1 MKEQENRGVFFSK
14 ANGFL
19 MKRKQNLIRAF
30 ISDRDFS
37 FLLAA
42 GFISGIAG
50 GIHLSIFNNFLN
62 DVYHLSET
70 ARGIVEFP
78 RELPGALM
86 IFIFAGLAFLG
97 STRLASLSMLFSS
110 LGMLGLGLLSPDFSV
125 MLIWM
130 VVLNL
135 GIHIFMPLVP
145 GMGMHLSEEGQYGV
159 RLGRY
164 NAYNLAA
171 TIIGYLIVWLGFQYL
186 NISYPTAF
194 VIAAGCYFVAGI
206 LLLNMKP
213 QKTDSKQRRF
223 VFKKKFLLFYLL
235 SIVNGV
241 RKQIFL
247 TFAPWVLIKIYHVDT
262 PAFAILGFV
271 VAGLSIATRTI
282 VGKAID
288 KLGERIVLSAEAI
301 LLIILCLGYAF
312 SGELFPASV
321 ALIITAG
328 CYVLDNSVTAV
339 EMARS
344 TYVKKIS
351 DDPNEVIPTLSTGI
365 SLDHV
370 VSMLIPFCGGLLWTA
385 FGYQVVF
392 LCASLIAVL
401 NLILSFRIHT
411 KKPDAKVH
419 GIPA

>member
-1 MKEQENRGVFFSK
+1 MRFISR

-19 MKRKQNLIRAF
+19 TRQRQGFIRAF
-30 ISDRDFS
+30 LTDRDFNL
-37 FLLAA
+37 LLAA

-50 GIHLSIFNNFLN
+50 GINISIFNNYLN
-62 DVYHLSET
+62 DVYHLTET

-135 GIHIFMPLVP
+135 GTHIFMPLVP
-145 GMGMHLSEEGQYGV
+145 GMGMHLSEEGQYGM

-171 TIIGYLIVWLGFQYL
+171 TIIGYLIVWLGFKYL
-186 NISYPTAF
+186 GITYTSAF
-194 VIAAGCYFVAGI
+194 VIAAFCYLAAGV
-206 LLLNMKP
+206 LLINMKP
-213 QKTDSKQRRF
+213 QQTDAARRRF
-223 VFKKKFLLFYLL
+223 VFKKKFMLYYLL
-235 SIVNGV
+235 SIVNGA

-247 TFAPWVLIKIYHVDT
+247 TFAPWVLIKVYHLDVPT
-262 PAFAILGFV
+262 FAILGFV
-271 VAGLSIATRTI
+271 VAGLSIGTRTI

-288 KLGERIVLSAEAI
+288 KLGERVVLSAEAI
-301 LLIILCLGYAF
+301 LLIVICMGYAF
-312 SGELFPASV
+312 SGDLFPASV
-321 ALIITAG
+321 ALIVTAA
-328 CYVLDNSVTAV
+328 CYIIDNSLAAV

-370 VSMLIPFCGGLLWTA
+370 VAMLIPLGGGLLWTA
-385 FGYQVVF
+385 LGYEALF
-392 LCASLIAVL
+392 LCAALIAVI
-401 NLILSFRIHT
+401 NLILSFRIKV
-411 KKPDAKVH
+411 KKPAVSD
-419 GIPA
+419 